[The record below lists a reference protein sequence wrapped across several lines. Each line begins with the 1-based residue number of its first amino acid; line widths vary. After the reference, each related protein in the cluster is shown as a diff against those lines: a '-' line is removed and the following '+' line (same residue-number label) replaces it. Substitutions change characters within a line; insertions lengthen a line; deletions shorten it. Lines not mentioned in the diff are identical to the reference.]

1 MLVVPTAPCLRA
13 RSLPVTLEEL
23 KSPEF
28 QDMIYRIQDFVIQ
41 NKLESLAAPEVGVM
55 RRIIFQRFVRDIDD
69 DVRIYINP
77 SFTITDTR
85 KSFGRELCVTAGNLG
100 CKIKRPNQIAVK
112 SLNSL
117 ALNVDFVL
125 SQKWEVH
132 SFLHAYDHL
141 DGIRFPIRTIRK
153 DYFFIRQEEMK
164 AFLEGEPKERF
175 CKADPVYVDWA
186 LNAS

>member
-1 MLVVPTAPCLRA
+1 MLVLPTDPCLRA
-13 RSLPVTLEEL
+13 RSLPVSLEEL

-28 QDMIYRIQDFVIQ
+28 QAIINRIQDFVIQ
-41 NKLESLAAPEVGVM
+41 NKLESLAAPEVGLM
-55 RRIIFQRFVRDIDD
+55 RRVIFQRYVRDIHE

-100 CKIKRPNQIAVK
+100 CLIKRPNQIAVK
-112 SLNSL
+112 ALNLL
-117 ALNVDFVL
+117 AINVDFVM

-141 DGIRFPIRTIRK
+141 DGIRLHQRTSRIH
-153 DYFFIRQEEMK
+153 YYFIRQEEMK
-164 AFLEGEPKERF
+164 AFLEGEPKDRF
-175 CKADPVYVDWA
+175 CKADPVYENWVFK
-186 LNAS
+186 